1 MRRHRSSWPRG
12 GDCSPPPTRSA
23 AASRPACARVHG
35 NGWTISATASGTP
48 TSEGNE
54 RLERA
59 RLQLTRTLA
68 DLQELAHGLHPREL
82 VQAGLPGALAS
93 LAERAPVPV
102 DLQVR
107 VGRLTAELEATIY
120 YVCAEALANV
130 AKYASATSA
139 RIEVTADDGR
149 ARVVVAD
156 DGVGGADRARGT
168 GLQGLADRVEAVGGV
183 LEITSPPG
191 SGTRLAAEIPLGGEA
206 H

>member
-1 MRRHRSSWPRG
+1 M
-12 GDCSPPPTRSA
+12 
-23 AASRPACARVHG
+23 
-35 NGWTISATASGTP
+35 
-48 TSEGNE
+48 
-54 RLERA
+54 
-59 RLQLTRTLA
+59 
-68 DLQELAHGLHPREL
+68 
-82 VQAGLPGALAS
+82 
-93 LAERAPVPV
+93 PV

-139 RIEVTADDGR
+139 RIEVTAAHGR

-168 GLQGLADRVEAVGGV
+168 GLQGLVDRVEAVGGV
-183 LEITSPPG
+183 LEMTSPPG

-206 H
+206 RDRGY